1 MSIVVSVF
9 KLLPLLF
16 TPCLTHGIPCALKLL
31 WSIIVLSVCH
41 NGCVQSRAARWNHS
55 TVSSHN
61 SAGES
66 SHPQLEP
73 EGEGTEIAPVPLHQE
88 LKRVLFLATKKSLYR
103 ALHFPLQ
110 QFVRFLLRSHWC
122 FSHSSQFGDI
132 SRRGEGTLPH
142 HLINGDV
149 KQDCTV
155 LSLGYT
161 ASAWPPANPKS
172 ITFRKIWDPL

>member
-73 EGEGTEIAPVPLHQE
+73 EGEGNRDCPCPSASGTEESSFPCYKKKLVQGFALPFAAVCEVPVEVPLVFQPLIPVWWHQQTWWGYP
-88 LKRVLFLATKKSLYR
+88 ATS
-103 ALHFPLQ
+103 P
-110 QFVRFLLRSHWC
+110 
-122 FSHSSQFGDI
+122 
-132 SRRGEGTLPH
+132 
-142 HLINGDV
+142 N
-149 KQDCTV
+149 
-155 LSLGYT
+155 
-161 ASAWPPANPKS
+161 
-172 ITFRKIWDPL
+172 